1 MESEAEVVCLC
12 LLTPRTG
19 TLSESPAGGADGGGG
34 SGGSGSEPLSL
45 SFTGA
50 ANEQSSLLRLL
61 PPFSLSP
68 PTSGRGANE
77 L

>member
-1 MESEAEVVCLC
+1 MRALLVVLMVVV
-12 LLTPRTG
+12 
-19 TLSESPAGGADGGGG
+19 A
-34 SGGSGSEPLSL
+34 GGSGSEPLSL